1 MQVIY
6 PGSRGQSGEGRRS
19 LSRLLRGQLGLN
31 LPEPPREFWGH
42 APQSR
47 LTWVTGWA
55 APTVGDYL
63 AHPDGPARGQSEGRH
78 PASTLISDFRPPGL
92 QDNKFPLFSA
102 ARGEVLCHSSLRKLI
117 HPVYQRPLFGES
129 SRSILPLLS
138 SICSFI
144 YQILPK
150 ERLTCCLSLEIKL
163 SESRKAETHVSCH
176 REMGPPET
184 KTDNNK
190 TML

>member
-19 LSRLLRGQLGLN
+19 SSRLLRGQLGLN

-47 LTWVTGWA
+47 LTWATGWA

-117 HPVYQRPLFGES
+117 HPVYQRP
-129 SRSILPLLS
+129 
-138 SICSFI
+138 
-144 YQILPK
+144 
-150 ERLTCCLSLEIKL
+150 SLERAL
-163 SESRKAETHVSCH
+163 APSFPYCRPFV
-176 REMGPPET
+176 PLFT
-184 KTDNNK
+184 KYSLKSDSPVVF
-190 TML
+190 L